1 MTVPDRIA
9 APGLPFQLSWS
20 EHVRTIQAI
29 LILVGFLIVAG
40 FAFIAVEVFKRATD
54 PTYPRA
60 FHWAKTQGASTGGTT
75 ATGVPAPTLA
85 LPVGTLPAGTRLD
98 GLTAIG
104 SRLAV
109 HAALPD
115 GRQEIIVIEPDSGK
129 SRVLLATG
137 DGAAPGTEAPKAG
150 DAADTGT
157 MRPTIPHTP

>member
-1 MTVPDRIA
+1 MTAPDRIA
-9 APGLPFQLSWS
+9 APGVPFQLSWS

-54 PTYPRA
+54 PNHPRA
-60 FHWAKTQGASTGGTT
+60 FHWAKTESAATGGTA
-75 ATGVPAPTLA
+75 ATGIPALTLA
-85 LPVGTLPAGTRLD
+85 LPAGTRLD
-98 GLTAIG
+98 GLTAVG

-109 HAALPD
+109 HATLPD
-115 GRQEIIVIEPDSGK
+115 GRQEIITVEPDSGK

-150 DAADTGT
+150 DAADTAT